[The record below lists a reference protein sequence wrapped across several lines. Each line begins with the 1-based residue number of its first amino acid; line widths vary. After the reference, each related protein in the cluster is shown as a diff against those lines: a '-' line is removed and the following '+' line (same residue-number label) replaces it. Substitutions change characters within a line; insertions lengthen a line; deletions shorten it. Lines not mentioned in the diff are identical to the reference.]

1 MARIDVARLV
11 ELNATYARVID
22 NEQFERWPDLF
33 HDPCLYK
40 VTTAENVAK
49 GFEAGIIYADTR
61 GMLHDRVSSLL
72 KVNIYERQ
80 RYRHIVGLPVVLD
93 EHDGTADVETSF
105 LIVRIMRDGTTLV
118 FVEVRKRSGSR
129 FGGAAESIG
138 RQKQSRLQAAISL
151 YLANLAQLPACRAA
165 GVTHIRLF
173 PSMYCK
179 GPDAFEGFL
188 DDALAA
194 LADGSTAFG

>member
-105 LIVRIMRDGTTLV
+105 LIVRIMRDGTTDILATGCYRDRVKEDASGALRFAERIVVCDGRRFDTLV
-118 FVEVRKRSGSR
+118 
-129 FGGAAESIG
+129 
-138 RQKQSRLQAAISL
+138 AI
-151 YLANLAQLPACRAA
+151 P
-165 GVTHIRLF
+165 F
-173 PSMYCK
+173 
-179 GPDAFEGFL
+179 
-188 DDALAA
+188 
-194 LADGSTAFG
+194 